1 MPSQHKKKKLKVFFI
16 FTDVANSQI
25 SLNPEEKERKHK
37 SEQALTISCFF
48 CYYSPCISVY
58 SVKPTPLKVYPYLLM
73 DFFVFKFELRS
84 R

>member
-16 FTDVANSQI
+16 FTDAANSQI
-25 SLNPEEKERKHK
+25 SLNPDEKEWKHQ

-48 CYYSPCISVY
+48 FFYSPCISVY

-73 DFFVFKFELRS
+73 DFFIFKFELRS